1 MPEYESVVDDGVVDE
16 ASVVSGLS
24 LEFSGPGGIAEE
36 RYGTISGDNKSV
48 GEQTS
53 LQSGLTSL
61 SVMDDVCKV
70 LLNHC
75 SLNPSRTSDVLP

>member
-1 MPEYESVVDDGVVDE
+1 MPEYESVVGDGVVDE
-16 ASVVSGLS
+16 ASVVTRLS
-24 LEFSGPGGIAEE
+24 LEISRPEEIAEE
-36 RYGTISGDNKSV
+36 RYGTISGDNNSV

-61 SVMDDVCKV
+61 SAMDDVCKV
-70 LLNHC
+70 LLNHY